1 MDIFVENKNGVILN
15 TKNKYCPEDIN
26 VKIKTQKLKVKSE
39 KEPQTFEGLFGQVDV
54 AAGHSV
60 YYDSEMIISEVE
72 PVDEYRKNLWIK
84 KIDDS
89 NNMIDILSL
98 KDGWVQTDGT
108 LGGEP
113 TSGEMYG
120 DYIEVEP
127 STTYLFEIVK
137 TSDTYQD
144 WFGIGEYKED
154 QTFIKRQAF
163 ANFVTKSIKFTTSS
177 TTKYIVVSAR
187 NLKDA
192 TAIRLKPFTE
202 EGIFTLNSDGI
213 YEELE
218 LTSATEG
225 WKTINTT
232 PSTQYKKTGNFVE
245 VNLRFNSSSGY
256 YVSSGYTALGILPED
271 CRPTIDIGIPVFT
284 ITTSNGFSNNIVLLI
299 NTDGTVQL
307 RNMTSSVRL
316 QALLAHTSFLL

>member
-89 NNMIDILSL
+89 NNMVDLSSFV
-98 KDGWVQTDGT
+98 DGFVTGTGTFDTDT
-108 LGGEP
+108 
-113 TSGEMYG
+113 TNGEMRSS
-120 DYIEVEP
+120 YIEVEP
-127 STTYLFEIVK
+127 STTYLFEIIK
-137 TSDTYQD
+137 TTSNFAD
-144 WFGIGEYKED
+144 WFGIGEYTES

-213 YEELE
+213 YDKLD
-218 LTSATEG
+218 LVGATEG
-225 WKTINTT
+225 WQTLNTT
-232 PSTQYKKTGNFVE
+232 PSVSYKKTGFFVE
-245 VNLRFNSSSGY
+245 IRVNA
-256 YVSSGYTALGILPED
+256 YT
-271 CRPTIDIGIPVFT
+271 R
-284 ITTSNGFSNNIVLLI
+284 
-299 NTDGTVQL
+299 
-307 RNMTSSVRL
+307 
-316 QALLAHTSFLL
+316 